1 MGELANLQSAFAR
14 ALVTDDLASF
24 APGVRGE
31 RDASRRHLAI
41 YRHSVFANWTK
52 ALAGTFPV
60 VERLVGEAFFREA
73 ARQFAIAEP
82 SRSGDLN
89 SLGGGFPRFLERYPH
104 ASGLP
109 YLPDVA
115 RLEWACH
122 ESQMAADA
130 EGLDFAALARV
141 PADEQG
147 AIRFRLQPAA
157 RLVESDYPVLALWE
171 ANQEERDGTPD
182 RLEGGERVLVSRHD
196 SSARLELLG
205 AGDAIFLRGL
215 ARSLTLEQAL
225 EGTPDDWDVGE
236 RLRHFAARGV
246 IAGFS
251 TGAA

>member
-1 MGELANLQSAFAR
+1 MGALAILQSAFAR

-31 RDASRRHLAI
+31 KGAAERDLAI
-41 YRHSVFANWTK
+41 YRRSVFANWTK

-73 ARQFAIAEP
+73 VRQFAIGEP

-89 SLGGGFPRFLERYPH
+89 ALGGGFPQFLERYPH
-104 ASGLP
+104 ASPLP

-115 RLEWACH
+115 RLEWAYH
-122 ESQMAADA
+122 ESQMAADG
-130 EGLDFAALARV
+130 EGLDFAALALV
-141 PADEQG
+141 PADLQG

-157 RLVESDYPVLALWE
+157 RLVESAYPILALWE

-182 RLEGGERVLVSRHD
+182 RLEGADRVLVSRRDAAAH
-196 SSARLELLG
+196 LELLD
-205 AGDAIFLRGL
+205 AGDAMFLQAL

-225 EGTPDDWDVGE
+225 EGAPEGWNVGE
-236 RLRHFAARGV
+236 RLRHFAACAV
-246 IAGFS
+246 ITGFS
-251 TGAA
+251 TGVA